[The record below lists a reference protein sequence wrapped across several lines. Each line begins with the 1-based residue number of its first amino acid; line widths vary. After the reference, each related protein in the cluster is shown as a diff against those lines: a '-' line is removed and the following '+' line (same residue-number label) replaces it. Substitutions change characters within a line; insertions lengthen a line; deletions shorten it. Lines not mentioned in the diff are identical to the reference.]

1 MPQTCQTFLCI
12 LFLKG
17 LFVEGFLRGMLYPRE
32 SETRQVKSL
41 DGMWDFRADIS
52 SIGFDEMW
60 YSLPLAQVNS
70 SYKSGNIGYFENQIR
85 SLDQTGTCPYRKNDE
100 VWTEWAHRKIL
111 RAICTEA
118 FTFTNKFCIT
128 LD

>member
-41 DGMWDFRADIS
+41 DGMLDFRADIS

-70 SYKSGNIGYFENQIR
+70 SYKSGNIGYFDFRGKSNQITWPDR
-85 SLDQTGTCPYRKNDE
+85 DMPL
-100 VWTEWAHRKIL
+100 
-111 RAICTEA
+111 
-118 FTFTNKFCIT
+118 
-128 LD
+128 